1 MVHAQKTSALVRV
14 AAMLSAALSTAE
26 SIVSLGESLVSLDA
40 AVEGEAVVID
50 V

>member
-1 MVHAQKTSALVRV
+1 V

-26 SIVSLGESLVSLDA
+26 SLVSLDAVVVGA